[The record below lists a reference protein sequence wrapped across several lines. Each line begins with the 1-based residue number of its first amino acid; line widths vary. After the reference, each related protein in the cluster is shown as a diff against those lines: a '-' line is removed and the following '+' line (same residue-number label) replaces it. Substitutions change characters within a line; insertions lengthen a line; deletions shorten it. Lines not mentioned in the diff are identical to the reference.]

1 MLLRINY
8 LGSISRHEWWKE
20 NSPTALHVLSKR
32 PSFTGKGTDAT
43 DYAWFVW
50 DKSNRL
56 EKGIFFVPPPS
67 KEQVRVATELA
78 EVLYGDS

>member
-20 NSPTALHVLSKR
+20 NTPIAIHVLSKR

-43 DYAWFVW
+43 DYAWYVW
-50 DKSNRL
+50 DKSDRL
-56 EKGIFFVPPPS
+56 DKGIFFVSPPT
-67 KEQVRVATELA
+67 KEQNTLANELA
-78 EVLYGDS
+78 QELYQK